1 MHRNGRSLTTS
12 RLTRRSLV
20 QGSAGAALAA
30 SLPFGSMRR
39 AAGQAAT
46 PVEIPRAKSSATV
59 DGKLEVLQKA
69 DFHPDHNAFV
79 RAEIAAFCEAQGWD
93 VEVTEL
99 GGAQSS
105 GEILQRLTAGVKA
118 GNAPDLYFDNIPQR
132 QFQYQGVLS
141 KVDDLMTEMVAAN
154 GETTPGMTTAGNF
167 DDSWWGIPWFTR
179 IDGWWA
185 RNDIFGPAGV
195 DVKTL
200 TTLDQRRDAALAI
213 SDAAN
218 KRWGWGITINRST
231 DARLLVQT
239 VLYAFGSTLQD
250 ESGDKVTF
258 DSPESVAALE
268 WLADTYSNPKWAP
281 MLPTGWGSW
290 TDPSNNEAFLAGTL
304 VLTQNAGTLY
314 AKANLDGVPFA
325 KDIAYMPTVVRNSDG
340 AQLDQLAGVFLHVI
354 EGTKNRDAVY
364 DLVRHLLS
372 TPVQQRIWQISR
384 AYAVPAYKNG
394 WSDPIITGSPNSI
407 AAEPAVW
414 NNIDFTGLRWP
425 GPSSVAVDAVAG
437 SFDQTDMVAEVLQG
451 KSAQDV
457 VKDYQQRWIQ
467 VWQDFG
473 LPGE

>member
-1 MHRNGRSLTTS
+1 MNQKSRSLSGSTLS
-12 RLTRRSLV
+12 RRALV
-20 QGSAGAALAA
+20 QRSAGVAAAAALPFAGMRFA
-30 SLPFGSMRR
+30 S
-39 AAGQAAT
+39 AQEAT
-46 PVEIPRAKSSATV
+46 PATIVREKSDATV
-59 DGKLEVLQKA
+59 DGKLQVLQKA

-79 RAEIAAFCEAQGWD
+79 RAEIAAYCEEQGWE
-93 VEVTEL
+93 VEITEL
-99 GGAQSS
+99 GGGQTS

-132 QFQYQGVLS
+132 QFQYQGVLQD
-141 KVDDLMTEMVAAN
+141 VTDLMSQIEETN
-154 GETTPGMTTAGNF
+154 GETTPGMKTNGFF
-167 DDSWWGIPWFTR
+167 DDKWWGIPWFTR
-179 IDGWWA
+179 VDGWWA
-185 RNDIFGPAGV
+185 RKDIFGPANI
-195 DVKTL
+195 DTTTLKTL
-200 TTLDQRRDAALAI
+200 DERRDAALAV
-213 SDAAN
+213 SDPDN
-218 KRWGWGITINRST
+218 KMWGWGVTINRST

-268 WLADTYSNPKWAP
+268 WLADTYSNEKWAP

-304 VLTQNAGTLY
+304 ALTQNAGTMY
-314 AKANLDGVPFA
+314 AKAVLDGVPFA
-325 KDIAYMPTVVRNSDG
+325 NDIGYMPTVVRNSDG

-354 EGTKNRDAVY
+354 EGTKNQEATY
-364 DLVRHLLS
+364 DLIRHLLS
-372 TPVQQRIWQISR
+372 TPVQQRIWEISR
-384 AYAVPAYKNG
+384 SYAVPAYKNG
-394 WSDPIITGSPNSI
+394 WSDPIITETPNSI

-437 SFDQTDMVAEVLQG
+437 SFDQTDMIAEVLQG
-451 KSAQDV
+451 RSAEDV
-457 VKDYQQRWIQ
+457 VKDYHNRWVQ